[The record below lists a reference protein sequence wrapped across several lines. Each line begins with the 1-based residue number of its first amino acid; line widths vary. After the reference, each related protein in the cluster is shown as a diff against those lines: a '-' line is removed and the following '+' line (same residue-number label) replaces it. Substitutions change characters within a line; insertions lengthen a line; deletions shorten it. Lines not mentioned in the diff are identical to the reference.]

1 MVGALFWFYTAIDG
15 FGGGYGVSLQAKD
28 GLNSDDIL
36 SSDYGSDSYSYS
48 AFVEPNGVAVRPSLF
63 TRLGTAVSC
72 HPMRTYSGA
81 ET

>member
-1 MVGALFWFYTAIDG
+1 MALITSTKHKQQESIR
-15 FGGGYGVSLQAKD
+15 GGCSLLVLYCHD
-28 GLNSDDIL
+28 SD
-36 SSDYGSDSYSYS
+36 SYS
-48 AFVEPNGVAVRPSLF
+48 AFVAPNGVAVRPSLF